1 MNEEKRSQLERNS
14 RGQSLCDLWVK
25 ERKKRITAS
34 NFGRIC
40 KMRSTTS
47 CQKLVE
53 QLLYKQFSGNSA
65 TRMQPFLAASPDG
78 VIEGLGLVEVKCP
91 ASAKDLTPADA
102 VVEKKIKFCVLDEER
117 NLKLKRSHCYYYQI
131 QGQLHITQQ
140 KNCWFLVWTNKG
152 MSIEKIVRD
161 DQFWE
166 NKMEKPLTNF
176 YFKCVLPEL
185 IDPRHPRGL
194 PIRDRF

>member
-1 MNEEKRSQLERNS
+1 MASVVHHS
-14 RGQSLCDLWVK
+14 R
-25 ERKKRITAS
+25 A
-34 NFGRIC
+34 
-40 KMRSTTS
+40 
-47 CQKLVE
+47 VE
-53 QLLYKQFSGNSA
+53 VDDQLLYGLENEKHAIAELEELILEKVEECGLFVD
-65 TRMQPFLAASPDG
+65 RMQPFLAASPDG
-78 VIEGLGLVEVKCP
+78 VKCP